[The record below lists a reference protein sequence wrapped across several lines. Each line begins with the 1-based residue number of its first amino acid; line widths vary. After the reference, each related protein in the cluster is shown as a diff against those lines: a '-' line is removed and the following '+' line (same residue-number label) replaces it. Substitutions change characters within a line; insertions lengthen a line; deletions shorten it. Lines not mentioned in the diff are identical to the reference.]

1 MSIATVEI
9 IFLHLRRLE
18 TYLRNTMTVVNTLG
32 DFSFFIKNNFKQ
44 KTDFRF
50 RLKIFVKS
58 KLNSKLLFDI
68 FKF

>member
-1 MSIATVEI
+1 
-9 IFLHLRRLE
+9 
-18 TYLRNTMTVVNTLG
+18 MTVVNTLG